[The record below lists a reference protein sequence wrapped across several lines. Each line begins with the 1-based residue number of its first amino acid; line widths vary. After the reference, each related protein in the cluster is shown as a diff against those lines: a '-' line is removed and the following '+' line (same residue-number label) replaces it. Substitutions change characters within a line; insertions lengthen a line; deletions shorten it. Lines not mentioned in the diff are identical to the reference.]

1 MKVLTLWGVANGGDG
16 GGGAAEGHDGDD
28 GEDADAG
35 HGAAAA
41 AHDGAH
47 AHGGA
52 AAADEGGGA
61 MMRME
66 DVIPAQVWAQIVG
79 LSHRDWTTDEVR
91 VMALC
96 VCWIFVRVHK
106 V

>member
-1 MKVLTLWGVANGGDG
+1 MLTLWGVANGSG
-16 GGGAAEGHDGDD
+16 GGEGDEGDD

-41 AHDGAH
+41 SAHEGAH

-52 AAADEGGGA
+52 AAADEGSGA
-61 MMRME
+61 MLRME

-79 LSHRDWTTDEVR
+79 LIHRDWTTDEVR
-91 VMALC
+91 ARLV
-96 VCWIFVRVHK
+96 
-106 V
+106 